1 MGARRVARTN
11 MPVEYDA
18 ELVNEL
24 RQALSGL
31 INPVKLLFFRNTKEE
46 CEHCDDI
53 REILSLLEK
62 ASDKIK
68 VVELTESSKEASRLE
83 VSLFP
88 AIVVHGVEEYN
99 IRFFG
104 TPAGY
109 EFGALVEDVIDASR
123 GEPRNL
129 SPQLADAIRRY
140 VTRKTRIKVFVT
152 PTCPYCPAAVRAAH
166 RYAMVNRMIYGDM
179 IEALEF
185 AELADAHRVYAV
197 PKVVIEVDGENMS
210 EFEGAA
216 PDSYFVAEIL
226 KANGIDPGSVGL
238 RVMRY
243 R

>member
-1 MGARRVARTN
+1 
-11 MPVEYDA
+11 MPIEYDA

-24 RQALSGL
+24 RQALSGMG
-31 INPVKLLFFRNTKEE
+31 NPVKLLFFQNTKEA

-53 REILSLLEK
+53 REILGLLEK

-68 VVELTESSKEASRLE
+68 VMELTESSEEASRFEIPLY
-83 VSLFP
+83 P

-104 TPAGY
+104 MPAGY

-123 GEPRNL
+123 GEPKNL
-129 SPQLADAIRRY
+129 SPQLADALRKH

-152 PTCPYCPAAVRAAH
+152 PTCPYCPTAVRAAH

-185 AELADAHRVYAV
+185 SELADEYGVYAV
-197 PKVVIEVDGENMS
+197 PKVVIEVEGGERS

-216 PDSYFVAEIL
+216 PDTYFVAEIL
-226 KANGIDPGSVGL
+226 KANGVDPGIAGIRTMRL
-238 RVMRY
+238 R
-243 R
+243 